1 MIADNRH
8 DSINWEKFNYMAFD
22 TPQQQQ
28 TTQQQHSTQQ
38 QIEQLSTQIQ
48 QTQPQIQQTTQQQFS
63 ERYNK
68 LEELVSQ
75 SSNPF
80 VRYLLNEHLWPKNWH

>member
-48 QTQPQIQQTTQQQFS
+48 QTQLHIQQQTKQQQFS
-63 ERYNK
+63 DRYHK

-80 VRYLLNEHLWPKNWH
+80 VRYC